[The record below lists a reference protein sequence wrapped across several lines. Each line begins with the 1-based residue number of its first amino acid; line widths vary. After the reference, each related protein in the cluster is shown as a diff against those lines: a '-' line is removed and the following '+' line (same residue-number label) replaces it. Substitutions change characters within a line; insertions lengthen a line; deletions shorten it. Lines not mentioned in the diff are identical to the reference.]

1 LLPIFLEGR
10 RADLKVSSGPL
21 ARSSIAAITFPSR
34 YAAGKPPVKGGF
46 PIALL
51 VILVTL
57 SVIASLGLVITRRRR
72 KLHQIVAPQ

>member
-1 LLPIFLEGR
+1 
-10 RADLKVSSGPL
+10 
-21 ARSSIAAITFPSR
+21 
-34 YAAGKPPVKGGF
+34 
-46 PIALL
+46 LL